1 MSETLSTK
9 DTIRAWQSFFK
20 TPLNPVTEYSN
31 VVAGEVY
38 TLLSL
43 GDGMNGY
50 PHIMHGGMLSTIMDE
65 VMWLVASFHKPPDTT
80 TFTAFITVNFKKPIL
95 TPSILLCRARLE
107 EKSNRRKLFTKAIL
121 ENGEGS
127 VYATAESLFI
137 EVDKKAP
144 KL

>member
-1 MSETLSTK
+1 MAETLSTK
-9 DTIRAWQSFFK
+9 NTIHAWQSFFK
-20 TPLNPVTEYSN
+20 APTSTAAADSN

-50 PHIMHGGMLSTIMDE
+50 PHIMHGGMSSTIMDE
-65 VMWLVASFHKPPDTT
+65 VMWLVASFHTPPDTPT
-80 TFTAFITVNFKKPIL
+80 YTAFITVNFKKSIP
-95 TPSILLCRARLE
+95 TPSVVLCRASLE
-107 EKSNRRKLFTKAIL
+107 EKSKGRKLFTKATL
-121 ENGEGS
+121 ENGEGL